1 MEPGNRVDSIMIID
15 DDHENLRMLDTM
27 LTQQGY
33 IVRTFPAGPAALRSA
48 HMKAPDL
55 ILLDIRMPEM
65 DGFEV
70 CRRLKASDD
79 LRDVPVLFLS
89 AVDEIHEKVRAFEL
103 GGIDFITKPFQ
114 SEEVLARVSTQLTIR
129 RYQNELEE
137 KTNLLS
143 EQKRM
148 YSRLIKNIGDEYVV
162 FSHTPEGIFTY
173 MSPGSKE
180 LFGKEP
186 QELIGTNWRDLNPTD
201 ESLSYH
207 DEVDKKQVATGNAPP
222 TSLFHYYHSDNSV
235 HTLECENVPVL
246 DETGR
251 VIMIDGIAKDIT
263 KRLQLEKNL
272 KIANERLED
281 MNVVLEQR
289 IRERTADLIESN
301 LILKQQIE
309 ERLAAEQ
316 ALQVSE
322 EKYRRI
328 VTTANE
334 GIATTDNEFRIVY
347 ANKIMAELLG
357 GSVEAIVGR
366 QSIDFIHA
374 EDREIIRKRFNQ
386 RKRGKHQV
394 YECRIRRLDGV
405 TIWVIVCAA
414 PIMDRYNKFQ
424 GSIVLF
430 TDITDRKRKEVEL
443 RNAYQ
448 EIIKLKNQIEADK
461 KYLQEEIK
469 LEHNFDQIIGNS
481 DEIKYSLFRL
491 EQVAETDAAVII
503 LGETG
508 TGKELFARA
517 LHSTSARAARPLIK
531 VNCATLSEQLIE
543 SELFGHVKGAF
554 TGANN
559 DRQGRFELA
568 DGGTLFLD
576 EIGELSSTMQAKL
589 LRVLQDGEFEK
600 LGDSRTIKT
609 DVRLI
614 TATNRNLEAMV
625 KAGKFRK
632 DLWYR
637 LNVFPITLP
646 PLRTRKN
653 DIPLLVNYF
662 IKKTGKK
669 IGKEISQFPKSVLDE
684 LTAYDWPGNVRELE
698 HVLERAI
705 IVSRQGRLQLT
716 DRLVSAV
723 DEPHNDAFQSHSDVE
738 REHILRVLEQT
749 GWIIQGPKG
758 AAKILDLHPN
768 TLRYRMK
775 KLGIR
780 RPV

>member
-1 MEPGNRVDSIMIID
+1 MDPGKTADSIMVID
-15 DDHENLRMLDTM
+15 DDPENLRMLDTM

-33 IVRTFPAGPAALRSA
+33 TVRSFPGGSAALQSA
-48 HMKAPDL
+48 RLKPPNL

-70 CRRLKASDD
+70 CTHLKTSDN
-79 LRDVPVLFLS
+79 LRDIPVLFLS
-89 AVDEIHEKVRAFEL
+89 AVDETEGKVRAFAL
-103 GGIDFITKPFQ
+103 GGADYITKPFQ
-114 SEEVLARVSTQLTIR
+114 SEEVLARVKTHLRLR
-129 RYQNELEE
+129 RLN
-137 KTNLLS
+137 
-143 EQKRM
+143 
-148 YSRLIKNIGDEYVV
+148 
-162 FSHTPEGIFTY
+162 
-173 MSPGSKE
+173 
-180 LFGKEP
+180 
-186 QELIGTNWRDLNPTD
+186 QE
-201 ESLSYH
+201 
-207 DEVDKKQVATGNAPP
+207 
-222 TSLFHYYHSDNSV
+222 
-235 HTLECENVPVL
+235 
-246 DETGR
+246 
-251 VIMIDGIAKDIT
+251 
-263 KRLQLEKNL
+263 
-272 KIANERLED
+272 
-281 MNVVLEQR
+281 LEQR
-289 IRERTADLIESN
+289 VRDRTADLVESN

-334 GIATTDNEFRIVY
+334 GIATTDNELRIVY
-347 ANKIMAELLG
+347 ANKVMAELLG
-357 GSVEAIVGR
+357 GPVEAIVGR
-366 QSIDFIHA
+366 QSIDFIHE
-374 EDREIIRKRFNQ
+374 EDHAIIRNRF
-386 RKRGKHQV
+386 RTRMHGAPDV
-394 YECRIRRLDGV
+394 YECRIRRLDGR
-405 TIWVIVCAA
+405 TIWTNVSAA

-424 GSIVLF
+424 GSTVLF
-430 TDITDRKRKEVEL
+430 TDITERKQTEL
-443 RNAYQ
+443 ELKNAYQ

-461 KYLQEEIK
+461 NYLQEEIK
-469 LEHNFDQIIGNS
+469 LEHNFDHIIGNS
-481 DEIKYSLFRL
+481 DEIKYALFRL
-491 EQVAETDAAVII
+491 EQVAETDSAVII

-517 LHSTSARAARPLIK
+517 LHSTSARTARPLVK

-554 TGANN
+554 TGASN

-568 DGGTLFLD
+568 DGGSLFLD

-609 DVRLI
+609 DVRVI
-614 TATNRNLEAMV
+614 TATNRDLEALV

-646 PLRTRKN
+646 PLRDRKN
-653 DIPLLVNYF
+653 DIPLLVSHF
-662 IKKTGKK
+662 IKKTGKR
-669 IGKEISQFPKSVLDE
+669 IGKEISQVPESVLNE

-705 IVSRQGRLQLT
+705 IISKEGRLQLT
-716 DRLVSAV
+716 DRLVSVV
-723 DEPHNDAFQSHSDVE
+723 DESHRDVLKSHSDME
-738 REHILRVLEQT
+738 RVHILRVLEQT
-749 GWIIQGPKG
+749 GWVIQGPRG

-775 KLGIR
+775 KLGIK
-780 RPV
+780 RPGI